1 MTEGHPLDVA
11 SRGGASRGRYDTDQ
25 EDRLT
30 AHAQPL
36 TSGFPANTREEWMSL
51 VETVLKGQ
59 PFDKRLV
66 RSTADDVAVQP
77 LETAATA
84 AKACGPLFGPRDV
97 DRPWDLRCEITH
109 PDPKSA
115 NLQILQDLEGGAASV
130 LLKLDPAGETGIAV
144 GSAVDLA
151 EALEGVYLELAPVA
165 LDAGFLG
172 VHAADWLGELGKRA
186 PNAPLAFHMDPLS
199 AFAESGASPGSIE
212 SHIALAAET
221 GARWAVPYAKAT
233 FFLASGR
240 VVHEAGG
247 SEGQEIAFALSAAVA
262 YAKALVAAGRSM
274 PEAFGRIVLGLAA
287 EETYFTS
294 LAKLRATRRLWSQ
307 VTRACGVDPPAKIE
321 ARSSRRMLSTLDPWV
336 NLLRLSAA
344 GFAASVGGADAVI
357 LAPFTEPMGH
367 PSELARRQARNT
379 QLVLM
384 EEAQLGRVSDPAAG
398 AYSLETLT
406 DGVARKAWAIFQEIE
421 ARGGVVKA
429 LALGAIQS
437 DVATVRGR
445 RDKDLSTRRQ
455 GMIGVNEFPLLTD
468 SPVDLDQVTPSDFA
482 KAPPPISG
490 SGPDSRCEPLAPWRA
505 AEAYEHLRERARR
518 LSSPPVAVVATLGSI
533 RDFAARA
540 GFIDNALA
548 AGGIATKR
556 VPVTGVLSEEARL
569 VVLCGA
575 DGVYE
580 TEGVEAVTKLKAAG
594 AGRILVAGRPSNL
607 DSLIAAGAS
616 GALYLGGDLVSLL
629 GDCLEAFA

>member
-1 MTEGHPLDVA
+1 M
-11 SRGGASRGRYDTDQ
+11 
-25 EDRLT
+25 T

-59 PFDKRLV
+59 PFEKRLV
-66 RSTADDVAVQP
+66 RSTSDGVAIQP
-77 LETAATA
+77 LETANTA
-84 AKACGPLFGPRDV
+84 AKSCGPLFGPRDV
-97 DRPWDLRCEITH
+97 ERPWDLRCEITH
-109 PDPKSA
+109 PDPKTA
-115 NLQILQDLEGGAASV
+115 NRQILQDLEGGAASV
-130 LLKLDPAGETGIAV
+130 LLKLDPTGETGIAV
-144 GSAVDLA
+144 GGAADLST
-151 EALEGVYLELAPVA
+151 ALDGVFLELAPVA

-172 VHAADWLGELGKRA
+172 PQAADWLGELGKRA
-186 PNAPLAFHMDPLS
+186 PNAPLSFHMDPLS
-199 AFAESGASPGSIE
+199 AYAASGVCPGAIDSQ
-212 SHIALAAET
+212 IALAAET

-233 FFLASGR
+233 VFLASGR

-262 YAKALVAAGRSM
+262 YAKALVAAGLST

-307 VTRACGVDPPAKIE
+307 VTRACGVELPARIE

-406 DGVARKAWAIFQEIE
+406 DGIARKAWAIFQEIE
-421 ARGGVVKA
+421 AHGGIVKA
-429 LALGAIQS
+429 LEQGAVQS
-437 DVATVRGR
+437 SVASVRAR

-468 SPVDLDQVTPSDFA
+468 SPVELDSVTSSAFAEASPSIA
-482 KAPPPISG
+482 A

-505 AEAYEHLRERARR
+505 AEAYEHLRDRARHVTSR
-518 LSSPPVAVVATLGSI
+518 PAATVATLGSI
-533 RDFAARA
+533 RDYAARA

-548 AGGIATKR
+548 AGGISTNR
-556 VPVTGVLSEEARL
+556 VPVADVQSGETRL

-575 DGVYE
+575 DTVYE
-580 TEGVEAVTKLKAAG
+580 TEGVEAVSRLKSAG
-594 AGRILVAGRPSNL
+594 AGKILIAGRPSNL
-607 DSLIAAGAS
+607 EALIAAGAS

>member
-1 MTEGHPLDVA
+1 M
-11 SRGGASRGRYDTDQ
+11 
-25 EDRLT
+25 T

-36 TSGFPANTREEWMSL
+36 TSGFPANTREEWMTL

-59 PFDKRLV
+59 PFEKRLV
-66 RSTADDVAVQP
+66 RSTADGVAIQP
-77 LETAATA
+77 LETADTTAT
-84 AKACGPLFGPRDV
+84 ACGPLFGPRDI
-97 DRPWDLRCEITH
+97 DRPWDLRCETTH
-109 PDPKSA
+109 PDPKAA
-115 NLQILQDLEGGAASV
+115 NRQILQDLEGGAASV
-130 LLKLDPAGETGIAV
+130 LLKLDPSGETGIAV
-144 GSAVDLA
+144 GGSADLA
-151 EALEGVYLELAPVA
+151 TALDGVYLELAPVA

-172 VHAADWLGELGKRA
+172 PQAADWLGELGKRA

-199 AFAESGASPGSIE
+199 AFAASGACPGSID
-212 SHIALAAET
+212 SQITLAAQT

-262 YAKALVAAGRSM
+262 YAKALVEAGLSM
-274 PEAFGRIVLGLAA
+274 SEAFGRIVLGLAA
-287 EETYFTS
+287 EETYFTG
-294 LAKLRATRRLWSQ
+294 LAKLRATRRLWGQ
-307 VTRACGVDPPAKIE
+307 VTRACGVDLPAKIE

-344 GFAASVGGADAVI
+344 GFAAAVGGADAVI

-406 DGVARKAWAIFQEIE
+406 DGIARKAWAIFQEIE

-429 LALGAIQS
+429 LEQGSIQS
-437 DVATVRGR
+437 DAATVRAR
-445 RDKDLSTRRQ
+445 RNKDLSTRRQ
-455 GMIGVNEFPLLTD
+455 GVIGVNEFPLLTD
-468 SPVDLDQVTPSDFA
+468 QPVDLEQVTPSDFA
-482 KAPPPISG
+482 KPSPSIAST
-490 SGPDSRCEPLAPWRA
+490 GPDSLCEPLTPWRA
-505 AEAYEHLRERARR
+505 AEAYEHLRDRARQ
-518 LSSPPVAVVATLGSI
+518 LSSPPVAIVATLGSA
-533 RDFAARA
+533 RDHAARA

-548 AGGIATKR
+548 AGGIATRR
-556 VPVTGVLSEEARL
+556 VAVTDVSKDKTHL

-575 DGVYE
+575 DAVYE
-580 TEGVEAVTKLKAAG
+580 TEGVEAVTRLRSAG
-594 AGRILVAGRPSNL
+594 AGRILIAGRPSNL
-607 DSLIAAGAS
+607 DALIAAGAG

-629 GDCLEAFA
+629 ADCLEAFA

>member
-1 MTEGHPLDVA
+1 M
-11 SRGGASRGRYDTDQ
+11 
-25 EDRLT
+25 T

-36 TSGFPANTREEWMSL
+36 TSGFPANTREEWMTL

-59 PFDKRLV
+59 PFEKRLV
-66 RSTADDVAVQP
+66 RSTADGVAIQP
-77 LETAATA
+77 LETAETA
-84 AKACGPLFGPRDV
+84 ATACGPLFGPKDI
-97 DRPWDLRCEITH
+97 DRPWDLRCEIIH
-109 PDPKSA
+109 PDPKTA
-115 NLQILQDLEGGAASV
+115 NHQILQDLEGGAASV
-130 LLKLDPAGETGIAV
+130 LLKLDPTGETGIAV
-144 GSAVDLA
+144 GGASDLA
-151 EALEGVYLELAPVA
+151 TALDGVFLELAPVA
-165 LDAGFLG
+165 LDAGLFG
-172 VHAADWLGELGKRA
+172 PQAADWLGELGKRA

-199 AFAESGASPGSIE
+199 AFAASGACPGSID
-212 SHIALAAET
+212 SHIVLAAET

-247 SEGQEIAFALSAAVA
+247 SEGQEIAFALSAALA
-262 YAKALVAAGRSM
+262 YAKALVAAGLSM

-287 EETYFTS
+287 EETYFTG
-294 LAKLRATRRLWSQ
+294 LAKLRATRRLWGQ
-307 VTRACGVDPPAKIE
+307 VTRACGVDLPAKIE

-406 DGVARKAWAIFQEIE
+406 DGIARKAWAIFQDIE
-421 ARGGVVKA
+421 ARGGVVRA
-429 LALGAIQS
+429 LEHGSIQS
-437 DVATVRGR
+437 DVAAVRAR

-468 SPVDLDQVTPSDFA
+468 QPVDLDSITPSDFA
-482 KAPPPISG
+482 KASTAIS
-490 SGPDSRCEPLAPWRA
+490 STGPDSRCEPLAPWRA
-505 AEAYEHLRERARR
+505 AEAYEHLRDRAGR
-518 LSSPPVAVVATLGSI
+518 LSSSPVAIVATLGSV

-556 VPVTGVLSEEARL
+556 VAVADVRGDESQL

-575 DGVYE
+575 DAVYE
-580 TEGVEAVTKLKAAG
+580 SEGVEAVNLFKASG
-594 AGRILVAGRPSNL
+594 AGRILIAGRPANL
-607 DSLIAAGAS
+607 DALIAAGAS

-629 GDCLEAFA
+629 AECLEAFA

>member
-1 MTEGHPLDVA
+1 M
-11 SRGGASRGRYDTDQ
+11 
-25 EDRLT
+25 T

-36 TSGFPANTREEWMSL
+36 TSGFPGRTREEWMSL

-59 PFDKRLV
+59 PFEKRLV
-66 RSTADDVAVQP
+66 RSTSDGVAIQP
-77 LETAATA
+77 LETADTA
-84 AKACGPLFGPRDV
+84 AKACGPLFGPRDI

-109 PDPKSA
+109 PDPKTA
-115 NLQILQDLEGGAASV
+115 NRQILQDLEGGAASV

-144 GSAVDLA
+144 GGAADLA
-151 EALEGVYLELAPVA
+151 TALDGVYLELAPVA

-172 VHAADWLGELGKRA
+172 PRAADWLGELGKRA

-199 AFAESGASPGSIE
+199 AFAASGACPGSID
-212 SHIALAAET
+212 HQIALAAET

-233 FFLASGR
+233 LFLASGR

-262 YAKALVAAGRSM
+262 YAKALVAAGLSM
-274 PEAFGRIVLGLAA
+274 SEAFGRIVLGLAA

-294 LAKLRATRRLWSQ
+294 LAKLRATRRLWAQ
-307 VTRACGVDPPAKIE
+307 ITRACGVDLPAKVE

-406 DGVARKAWAIFQEIE
+406 DGIARKAWTIFQEIE
-421 ARGGVVKA
+421 AYGGVVKS
-429 LALGAIQS
+429 LEQGAIQS
-437 DVATVRGR
+437 AVASVRAR

-468 SPVDLDQVTPSDFA
+468 QPVELDHVTSSDFA
-482 KAPPPISG
+482 KASPPISKT
-490 SGPDSRCEPLAPWRA
+490 GPDNRCEPLAPWRA

-518 LSSPPVAVVATLGSI
+518 SSSPPAAVVATLGAV
-533 RDFAARA
+533 RDYAARA

-556 VPVTGVLSEEARL
+556 VPVADVRGDEARL

-575 DGVYE
+575 DAVYE
-580 TEGVEAVTKLKAAG
+580 TDGVEAVTRLRAAG
-594 AGRILVAGRPSNL
+594 AGKILIAGRPSNL
-607 DSLIAAGAS
+607 DALIAAGAG

-629 GDCLEAFA
+629 DDCFEAFA

>member
-1 MTEGHPLDVA
+1 M
-11 SRGGASRGRYDTDQ
+11 
-25 EDRLT
+25 T

-36 TSGFPANTREEWMSL
+36 TSGFPANTRQEWMSL

-66 RSTADDVAVQP
+66 RTTADGVAIQP
-77 LETAATA
+77 LETAETS
-84 AKACGPLFGPRDV
+84 AKASGPLFGERDA

-109 PDPKSA
+109 PDPRTA
-115 NLQILQDLEGGAASV
+115 NRQILQDLEGGAASV
-130 LLKLDPAGETGIAV
+130 LLKLDPTGETGIAV
-144 GSAVDLA
+144 GGAADLA
-151 EALEGVYLELAPVA
+151 PALDGVFLELAPVA

-172 VHAADWLGELGKRA
+172 PMAADWLGELGKRA

-199 AFAESGASPGSIE
+199 AFAATGASAGAIDSQ
-212 SHIALAAET
+212 IALAAET

-247 SEGQEIAFALSAAVA
+247 SEGQEIAFALSAALA
-262 YAKALVAAGRSM
+262 YAKALVAAGLSM
-274 PEAFGRIVLGLAA
+274 PDAFGRVVLGLAA

-294 LAKLRATRRLWSQ
+294 LAKLRAARRLWSQ
-307 VTRACGVDPPAKIE
+307 MTRACGVDLAARIE

-344 GFAASVGGADAVI
+344 GFAASVGGADVVI

-406 DGVARKAWAIFQEIE
+406 DGVARKAWTIFQEIE
-421 ARGGVVKA
+421 ARGGVAKA
-429 LALGAIQS
+429 LELGAIQS
-437 DVATVRGR
+437 DVAKVRAR

-468 SPVDLDQVTPSDFA
+468 SPVDLEHVTPSDFA
-482 KAPPPISG
+482 KASPSIPST
-490 SGPDSRCEPLAPWRA
+490 GPDSRCEPLAPWRA
-505 AEAYEHLRERARR
+505 AEAYEHLRDRARG
-518 LSSPPVAVVATLGSI
+518 LSFPLVAIVATLGSI
-533 RDFAARA
+533 RDYATRA

-556 VPVTGVLSEEARL
+556 VPVADVRGDQARL

-575 DGVYE
+575 DAVYE
-580 TEGVEAVTKLKAAG
+580 TEGVAAVTSLKAAG
-594 AGRILVAGRPSNL
+594 AGRILIAGRPANL
-607 DSLIAAGAS
+607 DTLIAAGAS